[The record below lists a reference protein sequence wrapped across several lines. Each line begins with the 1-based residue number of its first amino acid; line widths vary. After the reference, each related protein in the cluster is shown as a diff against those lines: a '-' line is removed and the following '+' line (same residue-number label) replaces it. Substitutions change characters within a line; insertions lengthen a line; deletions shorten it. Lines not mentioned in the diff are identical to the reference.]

1 MRKKIAGG
9 LSALLAVSVLTGVA
23 LSPCAEAS
31 KVSKHDLGQAQKS
44 YQAGIQQYNSNN
56 PKSAAENF
64 IAATKSDE
72 KNPLYS
78 LFAADMLREL
88 KQYPS
93 SIRYYQTTIKNVS
106 HAEKDMREKIKIKAM
121 TGLANAYADSGDRE
135 NGITYANKVIHE
147 FPDDYR
153 GYFALGTIYNKD
165 KATYDEAIKAYKD
178 SLNASKDQYNS
189 YVRLIRIYMEKND
202 IQGIIDTYKMGV
214 DYRPLDEGMKMAL
227 AQVYIQ
233 HKDKNTNKN
242 YYPEAIEVLK
252 SLENLNPKNDLAH
265 YYLSMLYALT
275 DDKDNAKKELAIL
288 ANVNGNLAHH
298 LDMELQAYDHMHAG
312 DKKVSTNVDV
322 DPETGRTKINVD
334 STIQGEVKDE
344 ISLDDDEAKDKG
356 ETKTPL
362 DKSKESAQSALSH
375 SGTNPAERE
384 SKLTKQERNLIRS
397 QLDKLEK
404 NVK

>member
-9 LSALLAVSVLTGVA
+9 LSAFLAVSVLTGVA

-31 KVSKHDLGQAQKS
+31 KVSKHDLAQAQKS

-93 SIRYYQTTIKNVS
+93 SIRYYQMTIKNIN
-106 HAEKDMREKIKIKAM
+106 HAKKDMREKIKIKAM
-121 TGLANAYADSGDRE
+121 TGLANAYADSGDKE

-189 YVRLIRIYMEKND
+189 YVRLIRIYMEKKRHPR
-202 IQGIIDTYKMGV
+202 Y
-214 DYRPLDEGMKMAL
+214 
-227 AQVYIQ
+227 
-233 HKDKNTNKN
+233 H
-242 YYPEAIEVLK
+242 
-252 SLENLNPKNDLAH
+252 
-265 YYLSMLYALT
+265 
-275 DDKDNAKKELAIL
+275 
-288 ANVNGNLAHH
+288 
-298 LDMELQAYDHMHAG
+298 
-312 DKKVSTNVDV
+312 
-322 DPETGRTKINVD
+322 
-334 STIQGEVKDE
+334 
-344 ISLDDDEAKDKG
+344 
-356 ETKTPL
+356 
-362 DKSKESAQSALSH
+362 
-375 SGTNPAERE
+375 
-384 SKLTKQERNLIRS
+384 
-397 QLDKLEK
+397 
-404 NVK
+404 

>member
-9 LSALLAVSVLTGVA
+9 LSALLAVSVMAGVA

-31 KVSKHDLGQAQKS
+31 KVSKHDLAQAQKS

-78 LFAADMLREL
+78 LFAADMLRTL

-93 SIRYYQTTIKNVS
+93 SIRYYQTTIKNIG
-106 HAEKDMREKIKIKAM
+106 HAKKDMREKIKIKAM

-135 NGITYANKVIHE
+135 NGISYANKVIHE

-153 GYFALGTIYNKD
+153 GHFALGTIYNKD

-189 YVRLIRIYMEKND
+189 YVRLIRIYMEKDD

-242 YYPEAIEVLK
+242 YYSEAIEVLK

-275 DDKDNAKKELAIL
+275 DDKGNAKKELAIL
-288 ANVNGNLAHH
+288 ANVNGNLAHR
-298 LDMELQAYDHMHAG
+298 LDMELQAYDKMHAG

-344 ISLDDDEAKDKG
+344 ISLDDDEAKDKD
-356 ETKTPL
+356 EAKTPL
-362 DKSKESAQSALSH
+362 GKSKESAQSALSH
-375 SGTNPAERE
+375 SGTNPAGRE
-384 SKLTKQERNLIRS
+384 SKLTEQERNLIRS